1 MNYFKSKLQLTL
13 DGARKLASLAAE
25 KAAELKVGGAIAV
38 TDEGGNLIY
47 FERLEGTMPAAS
59 NIAIGKAATAAVFK
73 RPTLKLE
80 NLIHDVRPVMAGLQ
94 GITQTPYVPLMGG
107 QPVMYKGEVI
117 GAISVAGAETG
128 ENDETIA
135 LYAKVTFEK
144 EILTDTKL

>member
-1 MNYFKSKLQLTL
+1 MSYLKSKVHLTL
-13 DGARKLASLAAE
+13 DGAKKLASFAAE

-38 TDEGGNLIY
+38 VDEAGNLIY
-47 FERLEGTMPAAS
+47 LERLEGTMPAAS

-80 NLIHDVRPVMAGLQ
+80 KLIHETRPVMAGLQ

-107 QPVMYKGEVI
+107 QPILYKGEVI

-128 ENDETIA
+128 ENDESIA
-135 LYAKVTFEK
+135 LYAKESFEK
-144 EILTDTKL
+144 ELVSV